1 MCRTQCT
8 GCCDSG
14 RGTSRN
20 DKDLTGGGSGI
31 GRACCER
38 FAEEGADIIVAD
50 ILDDNAAATVAL
62 VETLGQRALAVHC
75 DTSNESDNEAMAQAA
90 VEHFGRIDVCLAAA
104 GISHA
109 QYISGADPVDENPLT
124 PSVETATGFV
134 ENKPVEHWEKV
145 LAVNLTGVFLTNRAV
160 VRQMLAGGNPGSIV
174 NIASAAA
181 NLPMPGD
188 AEYAVS
194 KAGVWSLTKTLAV
207 ELASRGIRVNAIGPG
222 VIETPMTQMWTDDE
236 TWKANYLA
244 NIPAG
249 RLGLPLDIANTALFL
264 ASDESSFFTG
274 ELLKP
279 NGGMYTG

>member
-1 MCRTQCT
+1 
-8 GCCDSG
+8 
-14 RGTSRN
+14 
-20 DKDLTGGGSGI
+20 
-31 GRACCER
+31 
-38 FAEEGADIIVAD
+38 
-50 ILDDNAAATVAL
+50 
-62 VETLGQRALAVHC
+62 
-75 DTSNESDNEAMAQAA
+75 MAQAA
-90 VEHFGRIDVCLAAA
+90 VDEFGRIDVCVAAA

-109 QYISGADPVDENPLT
+109 QYVSGADPVHENPLT
-124 PSVETATGFV
+124 PSVDSATGFV
-134 ENKPVEHWEKV
+134 ENKPVEYWEKV
-145 LAVNLTGVFLTNRAV
+145 LAVNLTGVFLTDRAV
-160 VRQMLAGGNPGSIV
+160 VRQMLAQANPGSIV

-236 TWKANYLA
+236 TWMAEYLSRS
-244 NIPAG
+244 PLG

-279 NGGMYTG
+279 NGGIFTG

>member
-1 MCRTQCT
+1 MPARQD
-8 GCCDSG
+8 GG
-14 RGTSRN
+14 MRLAG
-20 DKDLTGGGSGI
+20 KVALVTGGGSGI

-38 FAEEGADIIVAD
+38 FADEGAKIAVVDIQ
-50 ILDDNAAATVAL
+50 DDNAAETVRL
-62 VETLGQRALAVHC
+62 VEQRGQRAIALHC
-75 DTSNESDNEAMAQAA
+75 DTSSEADNDAMAQAA
-90 VEHFGRIDVCLAAA
+90 VDEFGRIDVCVAAA

-109 QYISGADPVDENPLT
+109 QYVSGADPVDVNPLT
-124 PSVETATGFV
+124 PSVDSATGFV
-134 ENKPVEHWEKV
+134 ENKPVEYWEKV
-145 LAVNLTGVFLTNRAV
+145 LAVNLTGVFLTDRAV
-160 VRQMLAGGNPGSIV
+160 VRQMLAQGSPGSIV

-181 NLPMPGD
+181 NLPMPAA

-222 VIETPMTQMWTDDE
+222 VTETPMVQMWTDDE
-236 TWKANYLA
+236 TWMAEYLSRSLL
-244 NIPAG
+244 G

-279 NGGMYTG
+279 NGGIFTG

>member
-1 MCRTQCT
+1 MAT
-8 GCCDSG
+8 GQDG
-14 RGTSRN
+14 GTRLAG
-20 DKDLTGGGSGI
+20 KVALVTGGGSGI

-38 FAEEGADIIVAD
+38 FAEEGADIVIAD
-50 ILDDNAAATVAL
+50 IQDDNAAETVSL
-62 VETLGQRALAVHC
+62 VEQRGQRAIALHC
-75 DTSNESDNEAMAQAA
+75 DTSSEADNDAMAQAA
-90 VEHFGRIDVCLAAA
+90 VDEFGRIDVCVAAA

-109 QYISGADPVDENPLT
+109 QYVSGADPVDENPLT
-124 PSVETATGFV
+124 PSVDSATGFV
-134 ENKPVEHWEKV
+134 ENKPVEYWEKV
-145 LAVNLTGVFLTNRAV
+145 LAVNLTGVFLTDRAV
-160 VRQMLAGGNPGSIV
+160 ARQMLALGNPGSIV

-236 TWKANYLA
+236 TWMADYLA
-244 NIPAG
+244 RSPVG

-279 NGGMYTG
+279 NGGIFTG

>member
-1 MCRTQCT
+1 MPARQD
-8 GCCDSG
+8 GG
-14 RGTSRN
+14 MRLAG
-20 DKDLTGGGSGI
+20 KVALVTGGGSGI

-38 FAEEGADIIVAD
+38 FADEGAKIAVVDIQ
-50 ILDDNAAATVAL
+50 DDNAAETVRL
-62 VETLGQRALAVHC
+62 VEQRGQRAIALHC
-75 DTSNESDNEAMAQAA
+75 DTSSEADNDAMAQAA
-90 VEHFGRIDVCLAAA
+90 VDEFGRIDVCVAAA

-109 QYISGADPVDENPLT
+109 QYVSGADPVDVNPLT
-124 PSVETATGFV
+124 PSVDSATGFV
-134 ENKPVEHWEKV
+134 EIKPVEYWEKV
-145 LAVNLTGVFLTNRAV
+145 LAVNLTGVFLTDRAV
-160 VRQMLAGGNPGSIV
+160 VRQMLAQGSPGSIV

-181 NLPMPGD
+181 NLPMPAA

-222 VIETPMTQMWTDDE
+222 VTETPMVQMWTDDE
-236 TWKANYLA
+236 TWMAEYLSRSLL
-244 NIPAG
+244 G

-279 NGGMYTG
+279 NGGIFTG

>member
-1 MCRTQCT
+1 MPARQD
-8 GCCDSG
+8 GG
-14 RGTSRN
+14 MRLAG
-20 DKDLTGGGSGI
+20 KVALVTGGGSGI

-38 FAEEGADIIVAD
+38 FADEGAKIAVVDIQ
-50 ILDDNAAATVAL
+50 DDNAAETVRL
-62 VETLGQRALAVHC
+62 VEQRGQRAIALHC
-75 DTSNESDNEAMAQAA
+75 DTSSEAENDAMAQAA
-90 VEHFGRIDVCLAAA
+90 VDEFGRIDVCVAAA

-109 QYISGADPVDENPLT
+109 QYVSGADPVDVNPLT
-124 PSVETATGFV
+124 PSVDSATGFV
-134 ENKPVEHWEKV
+134 ENKPVEYWEKV
-145 LAVNLTGVFLTNRAV
+145 LAVNLTGVFLTDRAV
-160 VRQMLAGGNPGSIV
+160 VRQMLAQGSPGSIV

-181 NLPMPGD
+181 NLPMPAA

-236 TWKANYLA
+236 TWMAEYLSRSLL
-244 NIPAG
+244 G

-279 NGGMYTG
+279 NGGIFTG

>member
-1 MCRTQCT
+1 MAT
-8 GCCDSG
+8 GQDG
-14 RGTSRN
+14 GTRLAG
-20 DKDLTGGGSGI
+20 KVALVTGGGSGI

-38 FAEEGADIIVAD
+38 FAEEGADIVIAD
-50 ILDDNAAATVAL
+50 IQDDNAAETVSL
-62 VETLGQRALAVHC
+62 VEQRGQRAIALHC
-75 DTSNESDNEAMAQAA
+75 DTSSEADNDAMAQAA
-90 VEHFGRIDVCLAAA
+90 VDEFGRIDVCVAAA

-109 QYISGADPVDENPLT
+109 QYVSGADPVDENPLT
-124 PSVETATGFV
+124 PSVDSATGFV
-134 ENKPVEHWEKV
+134 ENKPVEYWEKV
-145 LAVNLTGVFLTNRAV
+145 LAVNLTGVFLTDRAV
-160 VRQMLAGGNPGSIV
+160 VRQMLALGNPGSIV

-236 TWKANYLA
+236 TWMADYLA
-244 NIPAG
+244 RSPVG

-279 NGGMYTG
+279 NGGIFTG

>member
-1 MCRTQCT
+1 MAAGQD
-8 GCCDSG
+8 G
-14 RGTSRN
+14 GTRLAG
-20 DKDLTGGGSGI
+20 KVALVTGGGSGI

-38 FAEEGADIIVAD
+38 FAEEGADIVIAD
-50 ILDDNAAATVAL
+50 IQDDNAAETVSL
-62 VETLGQRALAVHC
+62 VEQRGQRAIALHC
-75 DTSNESDNEAMAQAA
+75 DTSSEADNDAMAQAA
-90 VEHFGRIDVCLAAA
+90 VDEFGRIDVCVAAA

-109 QYISGADPVDENPLT
+109 QYVSGADPVDENPLT
-124 PSVETATGFV
+124 PSVDSATGFV
-134 ENKPVEHWEKV
+134 ENKPVEYWEKV
-145 LAVNLTGVFLTNRAV
+145 LAVNLTGVFLTDRAV
-160 VRQMLAGGNPGSIV
+160 VRQMLAMGNPGSIV

-194 KAGVWSLTKTLAV
+194 KAGVWSLTKTLAA

-236 TWKANYLA
+236 TWMADYLA
-244 NIPAG
+244 RSPVG

-279 NGGMYTG
+279 NGGIFTG

>member
-1 MCRTQCT
+1 MSARQD
-8 GCCDSG
+8 GG
-14 RGTSRN
+14 MRLAG
-20 DKDLTGGGSGI
+20 KVALVTGGGSGI

-38 FAEEGADIIVAD
+38 FADEGAKIAVVDIQ
-50 ILDDNAAATVAL
+50 DDNAAETVRL
-62 VETLGQRALAVHC
+62 VEQRGRRAIALHC
-75 DTSNESDNEAMAQAA
+75 DTSSEADNDAMAQAA
-90 VEHFGRIDVCLAAA
+90 VDEFGRIDVCVAAA

-109 QYISGADPVDENPLT
+109 QYVSGADPVDENPLT
-124 PSVETATGFV
+124 PSVDSATGFV
-134 ENKPVEHWEKV
+134 ENKPVEYWEKV
-145 LAVNLTGVFLTNRAV
+145 LAVNLTGVFLTDRAV
-160 VRQMLAGGNPGSIV
+160 VRQMLAQGSPGSIV

-236 TWKANYLA
+236 TWMAEYLSRS
-244 NIPAG
+244 PLG

-279 NGGMYTG
+279 NGGIFTG